1 MLPKRNFLTSNKHIT
16 LPPYSGSL
24 AHTAPPIRAVAQG
37 DSLNRE
43 PTLRKPQKNDTTMKQ
58 MKQIAAGEHF
68 TAVDAGEMARLG
80 EYRLLLGPDAELPGK
95 VFGGAAVG
103 ATGAEFSFQS
113 FAPGTETGFLHTHRT
128 HEELYFFLS
137 GQGEFQVDG
146 QSFPVGEG
154 SVVRV
159 APAGRRSV
167 RNTGREPLV
176 MLCIQY
182 RGGTFTAEDATDGD
196 ILREP
201 VRW

>member
-1 MLPKRNFLTSNKHIT
+1 
-16 LPPYSGSL
+16 
-24 AHTAPPIRAVAQG
+24 
-37 DSLNRE
+37 
-43 PTLRKPQKNDTTMKQ
+43 MKQ
-58 MKQIAAGEHF
+58 MEKIAAGEHF
-68 TAVDAGEMARLG
+68 TAVDAGKMAQLG
-80 EYRLLLGPDAELPGK
+80 EYRLQLAPGVELPGK

-137 GQGEFQVDG
+137 GRGEFQVDG
-146 QSFPVGEG
+146 ECFPVGEG

-167 RNTGREPLV
+167 RNNGSEPLV
-176 MLCIQY
+176 MLCVQY
-182 RGGTFTAEDATDGD
+182 RGGTFTAEDATDGN
-196 ILREP
+196 ILQEP

>member
-1 MLPKRNFLTSNKHIT
+1 
-16 LPPYSGSL
+16 
-24 AHTAPPIRAVAQG
+24 
-37 DSLNRE
+37 
-43 PTLRKPQKNDTTMKQ
+43 MKQ
-58 MKQIAAGEHF
+58 MEKIAAGEHF
-68 TAVDAGEMARLG
+68 TAVDAGKMAQLG
-80 EYRLLLGPDAELPGK
+80 EYRLQLAPGVELLGK

-137 GQGEFQVDG
+137 GRGEFQVDG
-146 QSFPVGEG
+146 ECFPVGEG

-159 APAGRRSV
+159 APEGRRSV
-167 RNTGREPLV
+167 RNNGSEPLV

-182 RGGTFTAEDATDGD
+182 RGGTFTAEDATDGN
-196 ILREP
+196 ILQEP

>member
-1 MLPKRNFLTSNKHIT
+1 
-16 LPPYSGSL
+16 
-24 AHTAPPIRAVAQG
+24 
-37 DSLNRE
+37 
-43 PTLRKPQKNDTTMKQ
+43 MKQ
-58 MKQIAAGEHF
+58 MEKIAAGEHF
-68 TAVDAGEMARLG
+68 TAVDAGKMAQLG
-80 EYRLLLGPDAELPGK
+80 EYRLQLAPGVELPGK

-137 GQGEFQVDG
+137 GRGEFQVDG
-146 QSFPVGEG
+146 KCFPVGEG

-167 RNTGREPLV
+167 RNNGSEPLV
-176 MLCIQY
+176 MLCVQY
-182 RGGTFTAEDATDGD
+182 RGGTFTAEDATDGN
-196 ILREP
+196 ILQEP